1 MTISLS
7 KSWSEID
14 EGSNSSALTVVNK
27 VSTGKVL
34 TILSQDKVLYNP
46 ARSQSI
52 VDMDNIVIVIN
63 LMVAARLGDPSK
75 VQVSANTWMFGIETN
90 PVLTRSRVNLDLDW
104 RFPTMGGHSF
114 FSGNATLL
122 SAFTDIEAHVAGETI
137 EETNVLPL

>member
-7 KSWSEID
+7 KFWSEID
-14 EGSNSSALTVVNK
+14 EGSNSSTPTVVNK

-34 TILSQDKVLYNP
+34 TILSQDKVLHNL
-46 ARSQSI
+46 ARSQSM

-63 LMVAARLGDPSK
+63 LMVQAARLGDSSK
-75 VQVSANTWMFGIETN
+75 VQVSANTWMFGDETN

-114 FSGNATLL
+114 F
-122 SAFTDIEAHVAGETI
+122 
-137 EETNVLPL
+137 